1 MMQRILNSRWMWF
14 MKGLP
19 SLPRAW
25 ALFSARRYTMTT
37 AVRCRELWNQSC
49 WILQEKV
56 PGCFVECGVW
66 RGGSAAIMGLASR
79 HCGQMRDL
87 HLFDSFEGLPEPT
100 QKDGEAAIIYSGGR
114 SSGELKSLNQCKAGR
129 DEVQKFLLNGLRL
142 DRSKIYFHVGWFQ
155 NTVPSDASGLGPI
168 ALLRLDGDWYES
180 TRICLE
186 HLYPL
191 VSTGGI
197 IILDDYFMWEG
208 CKKATDEFRAK
219 HDIVAPMKRIDSAA
233 AYWTK
238 P

>member
-1 MMQRILNSRWMWF
+1 MQKFLNSRWAWF
-14 MKGLP
+14 VKGLP
-19 SLPRAW
+19 VLPRAR
-25 ALFSARRYTMTT
+25 ALFQARRYTMTSFK
-37 AVRCRELWNQSC
+37 RCRTLWSQSYR
-49 WILQEKV
+49 ILQEKV

-66 RGGSAAIMGLASR
+66 RGGSAAIMGLANR
-79 HCGQMRDL
+79 HFGQMRDL

-114 SSGELKSLNQCKAGR
+114 SSGELKSLNQCKAGL
-129 DEVQKFLLNGLRL
+129 DEVQRFLLGRLRL
-142 DRSKIYFHVGWFQ
+142 DRSKIYFHAGWFQ
-155 NTVPSDASGLGPI
+155 NTVPADASGLGPI

-191 VSTGGI
+191 VSAGGM

-208 CKKATDEFRAK
+208 CKRATDEFRAK
-219 HDIVAPMKRIDSAA
+219 HGIVAPVKRIDAEA
-233 AYWTK
+233 VYWTK